1 MGKFAGTMAVLTLAF
16 LQACSGGSEQTLP
29 SAPAA
34 TLQQTEDV
42 PIYVIGPLDTLE
54 VFVWGNPEL
63 SSGATVRPDGRVTLP
78 IVEDMPAAGKTPA
91 ALAREIETEL
101 GKFVVDPIVTVSVT
115 GFVGP
120 FAQQVRIVGEASEP
134 QAIPYRANMT
144 ILDVMIAVSGLTEF
158 ADGNRT
164 QLVRVEGNEQVAYNV
179 RLDDLLRDGDISANV
194 SVFPGDV
201 IIIPES
207 WF

>member
-1 MGKFAGTMAVLTLAF
+1 MAVLALAF

-29 SAPAA
+29 SAPPA

-164 QLVRVEGNEQVAYNV
+164 QLVRVEDNEQVAYNV